1 MNERAEVTYFVE
13 EEPRLRETISAFITS
28 RKMRRGPG
36 ALHSR
41 DHLGILVGAVCFWV
55 AQHLL
60 RECVRYSLSVRSA
73 NIGKWSEATNDR
85 RLRWNPAWLTFKW

>member
-41 DHLGILVGAVCFWV
+41 DHLGILLA
-55 AQHLL
+55 
-60 RECVRYSLSVRSA
+60 RSA
-73 NIGKWSEATNDR
+73 FGLLSAFFENVFAIASA
-85 RLRWNPAWLTFKW
+85 